1 MGFPGSKPTRPPKAT
16 IREADEPALSREGRS
31 RSGPDALG
39 SKRCAALG
47 SLAARP
53 WRRRAGGPR
62 LRSGLHALASPR
74 GSPAQGA
81 RGAPPR
87 TTGSRSR
94 NPLPDARQRT
104 CSAASGE
111 VPRSSL
117 SSGSIPTARGLRRAE
132 APERTERRLWARG
145 TSAHAQHRPR
155 APAQPAG
162 LHARPGGARAPGLGV
177 RGLLGGP
184 GLPPTPRSGSPLL
197 DLALAPAPG
206 LKVLHAPIALLARPE
221 TRACAWK
228 SQRRRVTGGQRGAG
242 GRVERAGRRC
252 PSSPRPQRL
261 ALAWFGLAQTSPLSL
276 PLSPA
281 VISSVGRSLGTMPV
295 FVVAQPATDPWDK
308 PLRRK
313 SSCPVPHRGRQQWS
327 PGVCHRAEGRGRRTI
342 RGRGS
347 GSGEAAMRSRREHSS
362 GPRSSVWPGLRSAS
376 GFLGTARLKRG
387 GMQSPGAL
395 QLA

>member
-62 LRSGLHALASPR
+62 LRSGQHALASPR

-132 APERTERRLWARG
+132 APELRAPPLGARDERARAAPPPGACAASRTSRAPRRGEGPGAWGAG
-145 TSAHAQHRPR
+145 PAGGPR
-155 APAQPAG
+155 A
-162 LHARPGGARAPGLGV
+162 
-177 RGLLGGP
+177 
-184 GLPPTPRSGSPLL
+184 PPTPRSGSPLL

-252 PSSPRPQRL
+252 PSSPRPQRF

-281 VISSVGRSLGTMPV
+281 VISSVGRSLGTMRV